1 MTFPD
6 RLRLPF
12 AFAPGPLR
20 DDLERLAQDAWIEHF
35 VRQNYEGDWSVVPLR
50 QAAGA
55 QHPIQSIYSD
65 PLATV
70 FEDSPL
76 LARCPNFRAALGRF
90 ACPLR
95 AVRLM
100 RLTPGS
106 IIKEH
111 RDFDLSAEDG
121 TARLHVP
128 VTTNPGVVFEVNRQP
143 LAMAPGSVWYL
154 RLSDP
159 HRVANNGTTDRVHLV
174 IDAAVD
180 DWLRGVLTEAAD
192 AQAAAPSVFP

>member
-6 RLRLPF
+6 RLRLPL
-12 AFAPGPLR
+12 AVEPGPLR
-20 DDLERLAQDAWIEHF
+20 HDLEQLAQDDWIEHL
-35 VRQNYEGDWSVVPLR
+35 VKQNYEGDWSVLPLR
-50 QAAGA
+50 QPAGA
-55 QHPIQSIYSD
+55 KHPIQSIYSD

-70 FEDSPL
+70 FEDSPI
-76 LARCPNFRAALGRF
+76 LARCPNFRDALGAF

-111 RDFDLSAEDG
+111 SDFDLSAEEG
-121 TARLHVP
+121 FARLHIP
-128 VTTNPGVVFEVNRQP
+128 VTTNPDVVFEVNRQP
-143 LAMAPGSVWYL
+143 VAMAPGSVWYL

-159 HRVANNGTTDRVHLV
+159 HRVANNGVTDRVHLV
-174 IDAAVD
+174 IDTVVD
-180 DWLRGVLTEAAD
+180 DWLRGLLARAAE
-192 AQAAAPSVFP
+192 AQAPAPSVLS